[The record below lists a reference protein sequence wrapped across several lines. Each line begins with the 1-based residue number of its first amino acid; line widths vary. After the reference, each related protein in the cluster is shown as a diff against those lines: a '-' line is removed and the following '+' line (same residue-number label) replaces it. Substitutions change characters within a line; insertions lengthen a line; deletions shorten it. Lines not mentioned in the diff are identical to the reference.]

1 MLRFRH
7 QPDDSPVYR
16 AEPTERVL
24 IWNLSYLVSEKELY
38 TYLKDF
44 GVTWV
49 IIPVQS
55 LYGFRKNRPYPL
67 GIAYAEFETKE
78 KATYVIDH
86 LFNQIYKG
94 RPLKVRYHQPYVPR
108 QKGKKN
114 LKHGPSIGREIE
126 LDSTESNL
134 VQPVSI
140 IDDDDDSQPVELTEE
155 EMVAPAMAPNKLY
168 VKRKAVSTETV
179 YCKILP
185 EGTTD
190 LHLRQHFKAFRPKEI
205 WIFKSSPTRSK
216 MCFGSKRQAF
226 TSALITLETGESL
239 KKVAKIMSKKKL
251 LDNKVI
257 VRPAYLTKIEEVKR
271 IAEQEELDSAIENI
285 QQRQMPPSTDSMSA
299 NMQTPIAQAGV
310 PVISDEVIVDYE
322 PRISIVP
329 VVPVE
334 GLSTSVSTA

>member
-16 AEPTERVL
+16 AEPSERVL

-44 GVTWV
+44 GAIWV

-55 LYGFRKNRPYPL
+55 LYGFRKNRPHPL

-78 KATYVIDH
+78 KATYAIDH

-108 QKGKKN
+108 QKTRKN
-114 LKHGPSIGREIE
+114 SKEICPVGRGIE
-126 LDSTESNL
+126 LDSTESDL
-134 VQPVSI
+134 AQPVTVV
-140 IDDDDDSQPVELTEE
+140 DDSSQPLELTDEE
-155 EMVAPAMAPNKLY
+155 LVAPAMAPSKLN

-216 MCFGSKRQAF
+216 MCFGSKRQSF
-226 TSALITLETGESL
+226 TSALITLETEESL

-257 VRPAYLTKIEEVKR
+257 VRPAYLTKIEEVRR
-271 IAEQEELDSAIENI
+271 IAEQEELDSAIQNI
-285 QQRQMPPSTDSMSA
+285 QQGILPVSTSSESV
-299 NMQTPIAQAGV
+299 NLQTPIEPASV
-310 PVISDEVIVDYE
+310 PLVSDEIIVDYE
-322 PRISIVP
+322 PRIGNA
-329 VVPVE
+329 VVVSEE
-334 GLSTSVSTA
+334 GPTSFVST